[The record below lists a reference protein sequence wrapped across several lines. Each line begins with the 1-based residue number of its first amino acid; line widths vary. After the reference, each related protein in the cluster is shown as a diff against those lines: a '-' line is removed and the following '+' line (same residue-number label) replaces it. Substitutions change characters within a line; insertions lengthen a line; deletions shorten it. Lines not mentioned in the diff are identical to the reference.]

1 VGRRWI
7 SATPNLS
14 NQALGDPSIHILL
27 RFAYCRPSLP
37 QAIGKFMENVIVI
50 TGGSRGIGAA
60 TALLAARH
68 GYRICINYH
77 ADDQAAETT
86 LSQVRALGAEAI
98 AVRADVSVE
107 DEIIQLFQRVDEA
120 LGPVTALVNNA
131 GTIGQQSRVEDMSEF
146 RLLKIMKTNVV
157 GPMLCAKH
165 ALLRMAHRHGGQGGA
180 IVNVSSMA
188 ARLGS
193 PNEYVDYA
201 ASKGALD
208 TFTIGLAKEVAG
220 EGVRVNG
227 VRPGYIHTGF
237 HALSGDPDRVRKL
250 EPGLPMGR
258 GGRPE
263 EVAEA
268 ILWLLSDKASYS
280 TGSFIDLGG
289 GR

>member
-1 VGRRWI
+1 
-7 SATPNLS
+7 
-14 NQALGDPSIHILL
+14 
-27 RFAYCRPSLP
+27 
-37 QAIGKFMENVIVI
+37 MENVIVI

-60 TALLAARH
+60 TALLAARE

-77 ADDQAAETT
+77 ADDQAAET
-86 LSQVRALGAEAI
+86 LLGQVRALGAEAI

-107 DEIIQLFQRVDEA
+107 DEIIHLFRRVDEE

-131 GTIGQQSRVEDMSEF
+131 GTIGQQSRVEEMSEF

-157 GPMLCAKH
+157 GPMLCARH
-165 ALLRMAHRHGGQGGA
+165 ALLRMAHRHGGHGGA

-227 VRPGYIHTGF
+227 VRPATSTQGSMPCPAT
-237 HALSGDPDRVRKL
+237 P
-250 EPGLPMGR
+250 
-258 GGRPE
+258 
-263 EVAEA
+263 
-268 ILWLLSDKASYS
+268 
-280 TGSFIDLGG
+280 TGSASLSPVCPWGAAGAPRKWPKPFSGCSRTKRPIPPAVSLT
-289 GR
+289 

>member
-1 VGRRWI
+1 M
-7 SATPNLS
+7 
-14 NQALGDPSIHILL
+14 D
-27 RFAYCRPSLP
+27 
-37 QAIGKFMENVIVI
+37 KVIVI
-50 TGGSRGIGAA
+50 TGASRGIGAA
-60 TALLAARH
+60 TALLAAQQ
-68 GYRICINYH
+68 GYHICINYH
-77 ADDQAAETT
+77 ADDQAAEKI
-86 LSQVRALGAEAI
+86 LAQVRALGAEAI
-98 AVRADVSVE
+98 AVRADASVE
-107 DEIIQLFQRVDEA
+107 DEVVRLFHCVDQQ

-146 RLLKIMKTNVV
+146 RLLKVMKTNVV

-165 ALLRMAHRHGGQGGA
+165 ALLRMARRHGGQGGA
-180 IVNVSSMA
+180 IVNVSSVA

-208 TFTIGLAKEVAG
+208 TFTLGLAKEVAG

-237 HALSGDPDRVRKL
+237 HRLSGDPDRVGKL
-250 EPGLPMGR
+250 EAGLPMGR
-258 GGRPE
+258 GGKPE

-268 ILWLLSDKASYS
+268 IMWLLSDKASYS